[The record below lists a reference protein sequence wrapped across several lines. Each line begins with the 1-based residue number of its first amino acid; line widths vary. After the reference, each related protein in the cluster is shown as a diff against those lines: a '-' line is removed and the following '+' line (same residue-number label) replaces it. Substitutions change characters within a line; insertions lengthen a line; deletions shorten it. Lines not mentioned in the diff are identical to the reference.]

1 MPLQI
6 RFIEINRI
14 IYTWHDMDAS
24 NNDVLPHCV
33 PYPIHYDVGHYST
46 PLVHCNIK
54 ICSLKSVMLQ
64 NWNTPNKQIEQ
75 GSSQKIV
82 AFGPWDLTLSQ
93 IWVPS
98 YCNGIDSLSKEGSL
112 DPLDS

>member
-1 MPLQI
+1 
-6 RFIEINRI
+6 
-14 IYTWHDMDAS
+14 
-24 NNDVLPHCV
+24 
-33 PYPIHYDVGHYST
+33 
-46 PLVHCNIK
+46 
-54 ICSLKSVMLQ
+54 MLQ

-75 GSSQKIV
+75 GFSQKIV

-98 YCNGIDSLSKEGSL
+98 YCNGIDSSSKEGSL